1 MKRVVEITTILISI
15 DKILKSYFQF
25 FFPNNKIEWNG
36 WGVTYKKN
44 YGTWLIPNATRG
56 NIILL
61 IIGCVV
67 ILFFAIY
74 LYKYYTM
81 NVRTGKLVDAI
92 FSLLLAGIS
101 SNIFIDQ
108 ALLGYIRDYIIN
120 PIAISNLSD
129 IYVNLMVVLIV
140 IESIILHRNKKNRKT
155 EGERNSLKKYFL
167 FIYSDIKKRIQ

>member
-15 DKILKSYFQF
+15 DQIFKSYFQF
-25 FFPNNKIEWNG
+25 FFPNHKIEWNG

-108 ALLGYIRDYIIN
+108 ALLGLII
-120 PIAISNLSD
+120 
-129 IYVNLMVVLIV
+129 
-140 IESIILHRNKKNRKT
+140 
-155 EGERNSLKKYFL
+155 
-167 FIYSDIKKRIQ
+167 

>member
-1 MKRVVEITTILISI
+1 MVNSKC
-15 DKILKSYFQF
+15 
-25 FFPNNKIEWNG
+25 NKGEYNS
-36 WGVTYKKN
+36 VN
-44 YGTWLIPNATRG
+44 YRLCGYS
-56 NIILL
+56 
-61 IIGCVV
+61 
-67 ILFFAIY
+67 FFAIY

-140 IESIILHRNKKNRKT
+140 IESIILHRNKKTGK
-155 EGERNSLKKYFL
+155 LKEKE
-167 FIYSDIKKRIQ
+167 IA

>member
-1 MKRVVEITTILISI
+1 MLTSAFTYRNDPLENQVISEFRWVRIKR
-15 DKILKSYFQF
+15 KS
-25 FFPNNKIEWNG
+25 G
-36 WGVTYKKN
+36 S
-44 YGTWLIPNATRG
+44 
-56 NIILL
+56 ILL
-61 IIGCVV
+61 DNQHCVV